1 MKIYNKIKLVV
12 LLFIINIF
20 SFAQDYHR
28 ITSLNLSS
36 DEMLVALVEPSKI
49 VALSSKISE
58 DEDMSNITNI
68 AKNFPKLE
76 KNLESI
82 LNSNPD
88 LVIGADWIDSSLIQS
103 IKDAGIDV
111 YIYKTPK
118 SLKEQ
123 EQVILELGK
132 VLNEE
137 EKSKKL
143 VIDMEEKIKR
153 TQEKIAKLNIKNKPR
168 VMLYTAYETTSD
180 EKTSFNDLVNAIGG
194 INPVVGSGADS
205 FQKISKE
212 KVIEIDPDVIIVPLW
227 TSKIDSNKFFK
238 KITKDKSLAEVK
250 AIKNKRVY
258 GVPYKKLSPSSQYM
272 ADGVEALAKVVYQ
285 LEE

>member
-111 YIYKTPK
+111 YIYKTPTI
-118 SLKEQ
+118 S
-123 EQVILELGK
+123 
-132 VLNEE
+132 
-137 EKSKKL
+137 
-143 VIDMEEKIKR
+143 
-153 TQEKIAKLNIKNKPR
+153 
-168 VMLYTAYETTSD
+168 TATN
-180 EKTSFNDLVNAIGG
+180 FLLLVNSSAN
-194 INPVVGSGADS
+194 INFNPFKASAFFVAQILSINFAT
-205 FQKISKE
+205 
-212 KVIEIDPDVIIVPLW
+212 IIFLTP
-227 TSKIDSNKFFK
+227 
-238 KITKDKSLAEVK
+238 
-250 AIKNKRVY
+250 
-258 GVPYKKLSPSSQYM
+258 
-272 ADGVEALAKVVYQ
+272 
-285 LEE
+285 